1 MKIRVGVVFG
11 GESVEHEVSVISAL
25 QGIEA
30 LDKERYEVIPLYISK
45 QRDFYSSPALLDVE
59 NYKNLD
65 ELIQKA
71 TPVVLVKKGKEVVV
85 EPIKK
90 GLFTKPIGTVTL
102 SFRSC
107 MVPTAKMERF
117 RGIWK
122 C

>member
-45 QRDFYSSPALLDVE
+45 QRDFYSSPALLEVE

-90 GLFTKPIGTVTL
+90 VCLPNRSVRSTS

-107 MVPTAKMERF
+107 TAPMAKMERF
-117 RGIWK
+117 RDIWK

>member
-65 ELIQKA
+65 ELIQK
-71 TPVVLVKKGKEVVV
+71 
-85 EPIKK
+85 
-90 GLFTKPIGTVTL
+90 L
-102 SFRSC
+102 SLIHIYIRS
-107 MVPTAKMERF
+107 VA
-117 RGIWK
+117 
-122 C
+122 